1 MTKASNRAAVHPGR
15 PVTRDRAGTPQGQ
28 PAAPTGDRPLRAA
41 YFTCLGGLVVVA
53 TVYGLVAKDA
63 YRLVSDLTRQT
74 WRAQDAVTLLLVPV
88 LLWSSRRA
96 RAGSLSGHLLTTG
109 IALWL
114 AYCYAH
120 LSIGAPLNP
129 LFLVYVAILALAG
142 FAALDGLVRI
152 DVAAISPAFG
162 RTPRPAAAWLL
173 TVGGIG
179 TGALWLS
186 EIVGAWPNGMPS
198 NIHLSQLP
206 NPTWVLDLTP
216 GSVPMSHRQTA
227 NAPAA
232 FGTGRSPSSRV
243 NLEFLMARTRLDVAT
258 VLGSRDSSREVG
270 PWFSVLFLVGAV
282 GPGAE
287 PDSRRGPVTA
297 GLGCATGRGS
307 RSAVAQ
313 AGKEYLQLGLAPPLD
328 LALPVP
334 RGDQLLRRGPRL
346 GQLLVLVAGWA
357 ATAAPSSPARSR
369 AAAQR
374 GWGPRAGEGCSCT
387 CSRKPSSGWGCA
399 AAGPSR

>member
-206 NPTWVLDLTP
+206 NPTWVLDLAWIIPTSIGAALLLRRRHPAGPVVAAVMVVFLLVLSASMVAVTP
-216 GSVPMSHRQTA
+216 FAWAAGLQTD
-227 NAPAA
+227 PAV
-232 FGTGRSPSSRV
+232 GTQLIV
-243 NLEFLMARTRLDVAT
+243 FT
-258 VLGSRDSSREVG
+258 VL
-270 PWFSVLFLVGAV
+270 FTTLGAV
-282 GPGAE
+282 AAWLLGVGQ
-287 PDSRRGPVTA
+287 RRLGPVTSWLRPGWWPA
-297 GLGCATGRGS
+297 ARGR
-307 RSAVAQ
+307 
-313 AGKEYLQLGLAPPLD
+313 
-328 LALPVP
+328 
-334 RGDQLLRRGPRL
+334 
-346 GQLLVLVAGWA
+346 
-357 ATAAPSSPARSR
+357 
-369 AAAQR
+369 
-374 GWGPRAGEGCSCT
+374 
-387 CSRKPSSGWGCA
+387 SSGQGH
-399 AAGPSR
+399 